1 MNVPLGMLQP
11 ADRYID
17 DRQSAQSPARTCH
30 RPARTC
36 HRPHTAIQRGVDVPK
51 GLLQPAERYID
62 GGRRDWRC
70 GRGIH

>member
-1 MNVPLGMLQP
+1 VNVPLGMLQP

-17 DRQSAQSPARTCH
+17 DRQSAQS
-30 RPARTC
+30 PARTC

-62 GGRRDWRC
+62 NHQGAPEPGG
-70 GRGIH
+70 